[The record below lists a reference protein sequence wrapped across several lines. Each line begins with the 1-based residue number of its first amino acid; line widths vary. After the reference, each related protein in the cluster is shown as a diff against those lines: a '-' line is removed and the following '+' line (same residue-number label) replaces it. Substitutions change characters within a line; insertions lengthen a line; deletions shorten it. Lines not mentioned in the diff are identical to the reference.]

1 MPLKNKRMSQ
11 RMLIILNCAYLLMF
25 LTSCRTERSPSLATN
40 DSAVEETTAQNLP
53 ADPSPM
59 PVNQGNTIA
68 EIQGAGHISPYRN
81 QDVQHVEGVVIVVQS
96 DGFYLQSVVPD
107 GDPASSEGIF
117 VFTDVPPTVHIG
129 DQVVLN
135 ARVVEDIPGGGYGNL
150 SITTL
155 KNPEVTVLS
164 SHNDLPTPT
173 VIGEG
178 GRTPPTEIIDDDTN
192 GFITENAFFDP
203 ENDGLDFYESLEGML
218 VQVNDAVVVGPTNTY
233 KEIIVLADS
242 GVNAGVR
249 TARGGIVIQENDFN
263 PERIMLDDKLEAT
276 PFVNVGDFSEEP
288 IIGVMDYDY
297 GNFKI
302 QVTTGINFISGGLI
316 SETALEPEHEGK
328 IRVTSYNVYNL
339 SALDT
344 QRIAQL
350 ADQIVRNL
358 DSPDIIGFQ
367 EIMDNDGSEGNKVV
381 SADQTYQG
389 IIDAI
394 LGLGGPE
401 YNFVDID
408 PVPDSEGGI
417 PLGNIRQGVIY
428 RLDSGL
434 TLIDAPPGDARTP
447 IEISESKGE
456 PVLSLNPGRID
467 PTNPA
472 FYSSRRP
479 LVVTFLYQGEPLFLI
494 NNHFNSKGEDRDLF
508 GEFQPPLLESES
520 QRINQAQVVHDF
532 VSDLLAIDPN
542 SKVIVLGDLNDF
554 QFSSPIEALTGDIL
568 QNLVM
573 TLPIEERYTYIYEG
587 NSQVLDHILI
597 TAGLSDAFDALDIL
611 HINCE
616 FEYSERL
623 SDHDV
628 PVATFTFKKDGEL

>member
-1 MPLKNKRMSQ
+1 MPRKNKRMTQ
-11 RMLIILNCAYLLMF
+11 PMLIMLVCACLIVF
-25 LTSCRTERSPSLATN
+25 LTSCRTTKTPSLPI
-40 DSAVEETTAQNLP
+40 DDVVAVEETPAPNLP
-53 ADPSPM
+53 DQPSPTAD
-59 PVNQGNTIA
+59 VEGNAIA

-81 QDVQHVEGVVIVVQS
+81 QDVKNVEGVVTVLQS
-96 DGFYLQSVVPD
+96 YGFYLQSVAPD
-107 GDPASSEGIF
+107 DDPATSEGIF
-117 VFTDVPPTVHIG
+117 VLTDSPPSVNIG
-129 DQVVLN
+129 DQVVLD
-135 ARVVEDIPGGGYGNL
+135 ARVVENIPGGGYGNL

-155 KNPEVTVLS
+155 RNAEISVIS
-164 SHNDLPTPT
+164 SGNDLPEPT

-178 GRTPPTEIIDDDTN
+178 GRIPPTEIIDDDTN
-192 GFITENAFFDP
+192 GFISEKVLFDP

-218 VQVNDAVVVGPTNTY
+218 VQINDAVVVGPTNAF
-233 KEIIVLADS
+233 KEIVVLSDS
-242 GVNAGVR
+242 GKNAGIR
-249 TARGGIVIQENDFN
+249 TARGGIVIQEKDFN

-276 PFVNVGDFSEEP
+276 PFVIVGDFSQEP
-288 IIGVMDYDY
+288 IVGVMDYDY

-302 QVTTGINFISGGLI
+302 QITSEVNFRAGGL
-316 SETALEPEHEGK
+316 SPESALESTGDGQ
-328 IRVTSYNVYNL
+328 IRVASYNIYNL

-358 DSPDIIGFQ
+358 ASPDIVGFQ
-367 EIMDNDGSEGNKVV
+367 EIMDNDGSEGGEAV

-394 LGLGGPE
+394 IKIGGPQ
-401 YNFVDID
+401 YGYVDID
-408 PVPDSEGGI
+408 PVIDSEGGI
-417 PLGNIRQGVIY
+417 NWGNIRQGVIY

-434 TLIDAPPGDARTP
+434 SLAMAPQGDARTP
-447 IEISESKGE
+447 IEISEKEGV
-456 PVLSLNPGRID
+456 PLLSLNPGRVD

-479 LVVTFLYQGEPLFLI
+479 LVVTFLYKGEPLFLI

-532 VSDLLAIDPN
+532 VADLLAVDPT

-554 QFSSPIEALTGDIL
+554 QFSPPIEIIKGDIL
-568 QNLVM
+568 QDLM
-573 TLPIEERYTYIYEG
+573 ETLSIEERYSYIYEG
-587 NSQVLDHILI
+587 NSQALDHILI
-597 TAGLSDAFDALDIL
+597 TAGLTEAFDTLDIVHL
-611 HINCE
+611 NSE
-616 FEYSERL
+616 FLYSTRL

-628 PVATFTFKKDGEL
+628 LVAAFTFE

>member
-11 RMLIILNCAYLLMF
+11 RMLIMLICACLIVF
-25 LTSCRTERSPSLATN
+25 LSSCRTTKTPSLPI
-40 DSAVEETTAQNLP
+40 DDVVEETPAPTLP
-53 ADPSPM
+53 DHPSPTTD
-59 PVNQGNTIA
+59 VEGKTIA
-68 EIQGAGHISPYRN
+68 KIQGAGHISPYRN
-81 QDVQHVEGVVIVVQS
+81 QDVKNVEGVVTVLQS
-96 DGFYLQSVVPD
+96 DGFYLQSVAPD
-107 GDPASSEGIF
+107 DDPATSEGIF
-117 VFTDVPPTVHIG
+117 VLTDSPPSVRIG

-155 KNPEVTVLS
+155 RNAEVLVIS
-164 SHNDLPTPT
+164 RGNDLPGPT

-178 GRTPPTEIIDDDTN
+178 GRIPPTEIIDDDTN
-192 GFITENAFFDP
+192 GFISEKVLFDP

-218 VQVNDAVVVGPTNTY
+218 VQVNDAVVIGPTNTY
-233 KEIIVLADS
+233 KEIVVIADA
-242 GVNAGVR
+242 GKNAGLR

-276 PFVNVGDFSEEP
+276 PFVIVGDFSQEP
-288 IIGVMDYDY
+288 IIGVMDYDF

-302 QVTTGINFISGGLI
+302 QVTSEVDFTSGGL
-316 SETALEPEHEGK
+316 SPESALELIGEEQL
-328 IRVTSYNVYNL
+328 RVASYNVYNL
-339 SALDT
+339 SALET

-358 DSPDIIGFQ
+358 ASPDIVGFQ
-367 EIMDNDGSEGNKVV
+367 EIMDNDGSEGGEAVA
-381 SADQTYQG
+381 ADQTYQG
-389 IIDAI
+389 IIDEIIKA
-394 LGLGGPE
+394 GGPH
-401 YNFVDID
+401 YGYVDID

-417 PLGNIRQGVIY
+417 NWGNIRQGVIY

-434 TLIDAPPGDARTP
+434 TLVDAPPGDGRTP
-447 IEISESKGE
+447 IEISEKEGV
-456 PVLSLNPGRID
+456 PILSLNPGRID

-479 LVVTFLYQGEPLFLI
+479 LVVTFLYKGSPLFLI

-532 VSDLLAIDPN
+532 VEDLLAVDPN
-542 SKVIVLGDLNDF
+542 CKVIVLGDLNDF
-554 QFSSPIEALTGDIL
+554 QFSPPMKTLTGKIL
-568 QNLVM
+568 QNLVL

-587 NSQVLDHILI
+587 NSQDLDHILI
-597 TAGLSDAFDALDIL
+597 TAGLAEAFDALDIVHL
-611 HINCE
+611 NSE
-616 FEYSERL
+616 FEYSSRL
-623 SDHDV
+623 SDHDIL
-628 PVATFTFKKDGEL
+628 VAAFTFK